1 MENGGEENKKMNR
14 ISTWIKQNTML
25 KLLSLFL
32 AFVIWLT
39 VVNFSNPEIKD
50 VTTVEVEVLNG
61 DKLTSADKIYSLNS
75 KTVKINYKVRT
86 KDRNKVKPSDFR
98 AYIDLKDYSITGAVP
113 VYVEVSDN
121 VRGMISGATPSPMV
135 IHVTT
140 EDLQKKRFEIELNT
154 IGSPMEG
161 YYVANG
167 SVSPGYVYISGPV
180 SEIGQISKVGIEVD
194 VTEANTD
201 LSGDASLKFY
211 DANGNPISVDGR
223 IKANRDSISYMV
235 PIQKIKSL
243 SITADVMGEP
253 AEGYVFE
260 EIDLSPNFISVY
272 GPDSVLKKHLSISI
286 PASEMDI
293 TGSTKSITKA
303 IDITPYIPQGLNLAQ
318 PGAEITVIAKIRKL
332 PETTVSE
339 TEDESASESES
350 ETEESSEEPSSEHT
364 KETNAENK
372 KETVSDSK
380 KETASESRKETSGE
394 TKKETVDSTELSTE
408 DNLE

>member
-1 MENGGEENKKMNR
+1 MNR
-14 ISTWIKQNTML
+14 ISAWIKQNTML

-75 KTVKINYKVRT
+75 KTVKLSYKVRT

-113 VYVEVSDN
+113 IYVEVSDS
-121 VRGMISGATPSPMV
+121 VRGMISGATPNPMV

-154 IGSPMEG
+154 VGPPMEG
-161 YYVANG
+161 YYVADG

-194 VTEANTD
+194 VTEANAD
-201 LSGDASLKFY
+201 LSGETGLKFY
-211 DANGNPISVDGR
+211 DANDNQISVDGR
-223 IKANRDSISYMV
+223 IKANRDSISYIV

-243 SITADVMGEP
+243 SITADVMGDP
-253 AEGYVFE
+253 AEGYIFE

-272 GPDSVLKKHLSISI
+272 GPDTVLKKHLSISV

-293 TGSTKSITKA
+293 TGATRSITKA
-303 IDITPYIPQGLNLAQ
+303 IDITPYIPAGLNLAQ

-332 PETTVSE
+332 PETTALVTE
-339 TEDESASESES
+339 TESEHGEESES
-350 ETEESSEEPSSEHT
+350 SENDETHSSEHT
-364 KETNAENK
+364 KESSAEGK
-372 KETVSDSK
+372 KETIS
-380 KETASESRKETSGE
+380 E
-394 TKKETVDSTELSTE
+394 TKKEVVSETKKEVVSETKKENLDNSTELSAE
-408 DNLE
+408 DNTDKT